1 MALLAAAC
9 VTLPTIAAPKEPL
22 SSEAAA
28 LYDWVVASRDHQG
41 LPFMI
46 VDKRR
51 ARLWVFDRAAGL
63 KGDAPVLVGSAI
75 GDHIA
80 PGIGDMKLSEIEA
93 KDRTTPAGRFVAEIG
108 TNLRGEDV
116 VWVDYDSGLSMHRV
130 LTTNPAERRPQRL
143 QTPTPDDNRVSAGC
157 INVPT
162 TFFESVVIAT
172 VKSSNSVVYVL
183 PESKP
188 MDSVFRLV
196 SAPRPSRA
204 Q

>member
-1 MALLAAAC
+1 VAFIAAAC
-9 VTLPTIAAPKEPL
+9 FSLPTIAAPKEPL

-28 LYDWVVASRDHQG
+28 LYDWVVAARDHRG

-51 ARLWVFDRAAGL
+51 ARLWVFDRAAEL
-63 KGDAPVLVGSAI
+63 KGDAPVLLGSAV

-80 PGIGDMKLSEIEA
+80 PGIGEKKLSEIDA

-130 LTTNPAERRPQRL
+130 LTTNAGERRPQRL
-143 QTPTPDDNRVSAGC
+143 QTATTEDNRVSAGC

-162 TFFESVVIAT
+162 SFFETVVLGT
-172 VKSSNSVVYVL
+172 VRPGTSVVYVL

-188 MDSVFRLV
+188 MESVFRLA
-196 SAPRPSRA
+196 SGPRQTRS